1 MRTALIGLG
10 MVAGTYGD
18 AIRNSRTVSLS
29 KVHARSPEAR
39 AAFLAEWPDLNA
51 VAAGTIEDIAADPD
65 IDFVILATPPDA
77 RADIVA
83 RMVEAGKPVLME
95 KPVERTLAAAAAIV
109 ETCEAAGLPL
119 GIMLQHRARPAAA
132 DLRRTAGSL
141 GELLVVEINVP
152 WWRPQ
157 SYYDAPGRGSY
168 ARDGGGVLISQAI
181 HTLDLAISLAGPV
194 AEVSAMMATTGF
206 HEMESEDFVTAGLR
220 FENGAVGQLFA
231 STASFPGRGETITFH
246 HRAGSA
252 HLDAG
257 TVRIE
262 RQDGTSDIIGTSAS
276 SGAGADPM
284 AFTSDWHRFVIED
297 FAEAVRDGR
306 PPMVHGRDALE
317 VHRLIA
323 ALEASAR
330 AGAPVAPGDV

>member
-1 MRTALIGLG
+1 
-10 MVAGTYGD
+10 
-18 AIRNSRTVSLS
+18 
-29 KVHARSPEAR
+29 
-39 AAFLAEWPDLNA
+39 
-51 VAAGTIEDIAADPD
+51 
-65 IDFVILATPPDA
+65 
-77 RADIVA
+77 
-83 RMVEAGKPVLME
+83 ME
-95 KPVERTLAAAAAIV
+95 KPVERTSRRRRRLLKPARRQAFRSASCFSI
-109 ETCEAAGLPL
+109 G
-119 GIMLQHRARPAAA
+119 RPAAA

-141 GELLVVEINVP
+141 GELLAVEINVP

-157 SYYDAPGRGSY
+157 SYYDAPSRGSY

-194 AEVSAMMATTGF
+194 AEVSAMMSTTGF

-262 RQDGTSDIIGTSAS
+262 RQDGTSDIIGTLAS
-276 SGAGADPM
+276 SGAGPIPWPSRQTGTVSSSRILPRPSA
-284 AFTSDWHRFVIED
+284 T
-297 FAEAVRDGR
+297 AVR
-306 PPMVHGRDALE
+306 PWCP
-317 VHRLIA
+317 A
-323 ALEASAR
+323 ATRSRSSPDRGSRGVRAR
-330 AGAPVAPGDV
+330 RRPVAPGDV